1 LQWFFNDWA
10 VSGTWE
16 AITLSALG
24 IDSITK
30 ISSLLTA
37 VNNTLDSFLPW
48 AALVIIVGYD
58 IYYFINN
65 RVKRDVVRQLIIWI
79 IIEILLIAIFWVAPN
94 LLSKITGNLGVSIR
108 LRWAFVAMGV
118 MALAYF
124 YGHENGERRWFL
136 SAAGHLGVILFG
148 WWCMDQWMGLLLFS
162 LPLILAYDSALYI
175 AALVLLPASNPE
187 DPMERW
193 KRFVVLASYT
203 WGFQFPIFVVSDH
216 AWKEPE
222 KRINGDYTRSFKVP
236 GLIWTKSH
244 QVVGVTGGTQF
255 NRVDGPGVI
264 FTGKLE
270 QPLQV
275 IDLRLQIRSNE
286 IDVATKDGL
295 SFIVRVLAVFRMD
308 HEVWDNKTYA
318 RLRAMNPLLQDAKG
332 LSYTLGSFPFSH
344 RRVQAALGTTSVKS
358 LEPEK
363 VIPWDQWALNIVNE
377 ETRKVVSQKNLDEF
391 WRPAD
396 DEKGANAMDEIAKE
410 IKGRSEWT
418 LRSKGILLLASRVV
432 NFRFPSNEKEKLD
445 EISRRQ
451 IATWAA
457 EWERKRAQ
465 KLADA
470 EADAERV
477 QQEARAYAESLLLNS
492 IAEALQ
498 KTYDAD
504 SNLHKHVIV
513 MRYLSALQDFAHKN
527 TPEEE
532 EKIKELHNILRGQL

>member
-1 LQWFFNDWA
+1 M
-10 VSGTWE
+10 
-16 AITLSALG
+16 SALG
-24 IDSITK
+24 IDLITK

-37 VNNTLDSFLPW
+37 VNNLFDSILPW
-48 AALVIIVGYD
+48 AALAIIVGYD
-58 IYYFINN
+58 IYFYVSNK
-65 RVKRDVVRQLIIWI
+65 RKRDVVRQLIIWI
-79 IIEILLIAIFWVAPN
+79 VIEILAIAMFWVMPN
-94 LLSKITGNLGVSIR
+94 LFSRITGWLWVPAWW
-108 LRWAFVAMGV
+108 RWTLVVLSV

-124 YGHENGERRWFL
+124 YGHEHGKKRWLL

-148 WWCMDQWMGLLLFS
+148 WWRMDQWMGVLFFS
-162 LPLILAYDSALYI
+162 LPLILAYYSALYI
-175 AALVLLPASNPE
+175 AALVVLPASNPE
-187 DPMERW
+187 DPTERW
-193 KRFVVLASYT
+193 RRFVVLASYT
-203 WGFQFPIFVVSDH
+203 WGFQFPIFVVSSH

-222 KRINGDYTRSFKVP
+222 KRIPGDYTRSFKVP

-275 IDLRLQIRSNE
+275 VDLRLQIRSNE

-295 SFIVRVLAVFRMD
+295 SVIVRVLAVFRMD
-308 HEVWDNKTYA
+308 REVWDNKTYA
-318 RLRAMNPLLQDAKG
+318 RLRAMNPLLQDAKE

-344 RRVQAALGTTSVKS
+344 RRVQAALGTTSVKT

-377 ETRKVVSQKNLDEF
+377 EARKVVSQKNLDEF
-391 WRPAD
+391 WRSAD
-396 DEKGANAMDEIAKE
+396 DTKESNAMDEIARE
-410 IKGRSEWT
+410 IKERSEWL
-418 LRSKGILLLASRVV
+418 LRSKGILLLAARIV

-457 EWERKRAQ
+457 EWERKRAK
-465 KLADA
+465 KLAEA
-470 EADAERV
+470 EADAERS
-477 QQEARAYAESLLLNS
+477 QQEARAYAESLLLNA

-498 KTYDAD
+498 KTDD
-504 SNLHKHVIV
+504 VNSDLRKHVIV
-513 MRYLSALQDFAHKN
+513 MRYLSALQDYARKN

-532 EKIKELHNILRGQL
+532 EKIKELHNTLRGQL